1 MKDPGCL
8 GQLPFPWVVY
18 AWPGTVNQSVGA
30 GAGNGR
36 DGEQEL
42 KPPCQEGNSGT
53 PHLASPRDSGWCFSS
68 SPALQ
73 NLTLEFFRPFFD
85 GSAIKAGSLQLPS
98 VPIALLLQ
106 WQCGNVSR

>member
-73 NLTLEFFRPFFD
+73 NLTLEFLRPFFD